1 MIAHCTAASLVSENK
16 VLVHPASCDSLS
28 TSGAK
33 EDHVS
38 MGKKTG
44 GGIVAALVLVALST
58 CCCIYLLLYVLVAV
72 RVVFSDL
79 YLIRF

>member
-44 GGIVAALVLVALST
+44 GGIVAAV
-58 CCCIYLLLYVLVAV
+58 VLVAV
-72 RVVFSDL
+72 CILLLNLLVVVCTCCRSC
-79 YLIRF
+79 RFF

>member
-1 MIAHCTAASLVSENK
+1 
-16 VLVHPASCDSLS
+16 LVHPASCDSLS

-44 GGIVAALVLVALST
+44 GGIVAAV
-58 CCCIYLLLYVLVAV
+58 VLVAV
-72 RVVFSDL
+72 CTCC
-79 YLIRF
+79 